1 MSIRKENLGW
11 SILSRNVTQLWREI
25 KLAMHDQE
33 EISTWTTTKMI
44 SINTWACSKAEK
56 QNNRKRGLLWVE
68 RQRNLTRSDWKS
80 DSLSLTSGPRV
91 RRARQ
96 RLLKLPRGRKPDLCQ
111 LPRAFWGEGGDD
123 RSGYGCG
130 EIWKIGAVVV
140 IRAVFHPNLNS
151 QRAGQITLHDSA
163 QSSPKPKS

>member
-1 MSIRKENLGW
+1 M
-11 SILSRNVTQLWREI
+11 
-25 KLAMHDQE
+25 
-33 EISTWTTTKMI
+33 
-44 SINTWACSKAEK
+44 
-56 QNNRKRGLLWVE
+56 
-68 RQRNLTRSDWKS
+68 
-80 DSLSLTSGPRV
+80 SLTSGPRV

-111 LPRAFWGEGGDD
+111 LPRAFLGGEGDD

-130 EIWKIGAVVV
+130 GRIENRCGRRDKSG
-140 IRAVFHPNLNS
+140 FHPNLNS